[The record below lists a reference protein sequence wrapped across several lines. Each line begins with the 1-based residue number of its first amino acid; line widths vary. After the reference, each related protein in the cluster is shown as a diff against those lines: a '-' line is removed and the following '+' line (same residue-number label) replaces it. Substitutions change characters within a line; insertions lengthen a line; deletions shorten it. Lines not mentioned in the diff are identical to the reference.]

1 MWMTDNVYT
10 TMVVSPKSW
19 VWWAPKSCHG
29 IDHVLFLLPWIFRGH
44 YFQTNPYQHT
54 VANLR
59 DPIVSND
66 YPSKCKDSDPQQ
78 SLRYPHDWATTKNDC
93 DTMDNDQT
101 HTMNSERLGD
111 QPLFSQAISE
121 IHQRRMSHLGSAFQ
135 QAKSPGGTPD
145 DYSTISSSLKW
156 HFLDTFRYNF
166 TEITKDFTWCFYQEV
181 CTNPT
186 MKFQVLFLGLPRFS
200 MV

>member
-121 IHQRRMSHLGSAFQ
+121 IHQRRSRTWEAHSNKRSRLAVPLATTPPSHPHWSDIFWIPL
-135 QAKSPGGTPD
+135 D
-145 DYSTISSSLKW
+145 TISLK
-156 HFLDTFRYNF
+156 
-166 TEITKDFTWCFYQEV
+166 
-181 CTNPT
+181 
-186 MKFQVLFLGLPRFS
+186 
-200 MV
+200 

>member
-1 MWMTDNVYT
+1 MDWQSKNNHLMMNELWQGKT
-10 TMVVSPKSW
+10 TV
-19 VWWAPKSCHG
+19 
-29 IDHVLFLLPWIFRGH
+29 
-44 YFQTNPYQHT
+44 T
-54 VANLR
+54 
-59 DPIVSND
+59 
-66 YPSKCKDSDPQQ
+66 KDSHMYHQQ
-78 SLRYPHDWATTKNDC
+78 KTVRATINNNDVGKYVREQSPATKVCDTHPHDWGTTKNDWGTAKNDC
-93 DTMDNDQT
+93 DTMNNNQT

-135 QAKSPGGTPD
+135 QAKSPGGTPG

-181 CTNPT
+181 RTNPT